1 MLDVVHVECNVSNSV
16 LKDLFGECDTL
27 EVRRNM
33 KEAGVKQNLWFHRDP
48 QGVNYV
54 KLLAPYVFT

>member
-1 MLDVVHVECNVSNSV
+1 MLDVVHVECNVFNSA

-27 EVRRNM
+27 EVCRNM
-33 KEAGVKQNLWFHRDP
+33 KEARVKQHLWFHRDP